1 MRRSFIWLVL
11 ALGAG
16 IGSVALT
23 HTVMMSPPSAATDF
37 CANSDCLTSGKK
49 GDFACDNP
57 ACARDKVVR
66 QVLRCENSACEHKDQ
81 SQLETAGNLPPIE
94 VPSAADPGNS
104 LKPEVK
110 VEE

>member
-23 HTVMMSPPSAATDF
+23 HTIKMSPPGAPADF
-37 CANSDCLTSGKK
+37 CANSDCLTSGK

-57 ACARDKVVR
+57 ACARDEVVR
-66 QVLRCENSACEHKDQ
+66 QVLRCENSACEHEDQ
-81 SQLETAGNLPPIE
+81 SQLETAGNLPQLRCLQLRTLAI
-94 VPSAADPGNS
+94 V
-104 LKPEVK
+104 
-110 VEE
+110 